1 MFKALNVWFIFRKWL
16 VYNLGH
22 DILRICN
29 LHILCT
35 GNAFV
40 SWILELE
47 IYIEAFEGKQ
57 T

>member
-1 MFKALNVWFIFRKWL
+1 VFKALNVWFIFRKWL

-47 IYIEAFEGKQ
+47 IYIEAFEGK
-57 T
+57 

>member
-1 MFKALNVWFIFRKWL
+1 MWN
-16 VYNLGH
+16 
-22 DILRICN
+22 
-29 LHILCT
+29 ILCT